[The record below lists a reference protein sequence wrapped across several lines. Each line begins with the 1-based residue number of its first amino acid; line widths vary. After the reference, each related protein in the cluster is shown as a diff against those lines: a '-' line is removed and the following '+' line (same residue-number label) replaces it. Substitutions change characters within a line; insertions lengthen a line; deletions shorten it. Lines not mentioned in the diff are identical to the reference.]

1 MRKHGLDSGKGF
13 LVCWALV
20 CLAAF
25 VLISCVSQK
34 ATVTKPAGQMT
45 FKSPD
50 AAKKA
55 LVTAVE
61 KNDVATLEA
70 IFGPDGKDIVSS
82 GDKIADATAR
92 KRFIEAAT
100 EKANLAPEGEGKVIL
115 DLGKEDWPFPIPIVK
130 GDTGWRFDT
139 AAGKEELINRRIGKN
154 ELITI
159 EFCRAYVQAQ
169 EEYAGKDRNG
179 DGIKEFAQKFRSAE
193 GTHDGLY
200 WKASEGEEQSP
211 LGPLVA
217 EAVQE
222 GYGQNPNP
230 TNEPQP
236 FYGYFYKIL
245 TAQGKSAPEG
255 AKSYIVNG
263 HMTGGCALVAYPV
276 HYGSSG
282 VMTFIV
288 NQQGVVFQKDLG
300 EKTAEIVKAMTEYDP
315 DDSWQ
320 PVED

>member
-1 MRKHGLDSGKGF
+1 MRKHGIDSGKGF
-13 LVCWALV
+13 MACWTLV

-25 VLISCVSQK
+25 VLISCVSQT
-34 ATVTKPAGQMT
+34 AAVTKPVGQMT

-61 KNDVATLEA
+61 KDDVATLEA

-82 GDKIADATAR
+82 GDKVADATAR
-92 KRFIEAAT
+92 KRFIEAAK
-100 EKANLAPEGEGKVIL
+100 EKANLASEDEGKVVL
-115 DLGKEDWPFPIPIVK
+115 ELGKEDWPFPIPIVK
-130 GDTGWRFDT
+130 DNNGWRFDT

-159 EFCRAYVQAQ
+159 DFCRAYVQAQ
-169 EEYAGKDRNG
+169 EEYARKDRNR

-193 GTHDGLY
+193 GMHDGLY
-200 WKASEGEEQSP
+200 WKAAEGEEQSP
-211 LGPLVA
+211 LGPSVA

-236 FYGYFYKIL
+236 FYGYFYRIL

-255 AKSYIVNG
+255 ARSYIVNG
-263 HMTGGCALVAYPV
+263 HMTGGYALVACPV
-276 HYGSSG
+276 QYGSSG
-282 VMTFIV
+282 IMTFIV
-288 NQQGVVFQKDLG
+288 NRQGVVFQKDLG
-300 EKTAEIVKAMTEYDP
+300 EKTAEIAKAMTEYDP

-320 PVED
+320 PVAD